1 MHQTTL
7 KFMQKPDH
15 NLWLDIYFLLRILK
29 QCGGC
34 AFEWFALRS
43 MYIPFLSSPKYALAR
58 SHPFGQN
65 WIRMHTNVIKYVIL
79 EEAIKFAWRDL
90 AT

>member
-34 AFEWFALRS
+34 VFEWFVLRS
-43 MYIPFLSSPKYALAR
+43 MYFVSQLRTLLAR

-65 WIRMHTNVIKYVIL
+65 WIRMRTDVIKYVIL